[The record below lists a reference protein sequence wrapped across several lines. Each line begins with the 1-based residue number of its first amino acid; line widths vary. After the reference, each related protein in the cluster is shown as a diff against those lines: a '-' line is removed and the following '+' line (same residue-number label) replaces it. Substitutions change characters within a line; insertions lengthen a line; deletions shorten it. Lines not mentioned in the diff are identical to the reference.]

1 MKTLTALSLTSGLA
15 GHEVQCLGVI
25 ERLGLTPLIHHVKPS
40 WLERKI
46 APFGKRNIDNIPK
59 TDIIIA
65 AGRQAVA
72 YAKSLKND
80 NNIVVVLQDPR
91 CSPKYF
97 DLVWVN
103 EHDKLTGENVI
114 RSLTSPHRLTHEKLK
129 EAAKSLPQFPKPHL
143 GVIVGGASA
152 SHEFTIDDAREFAYK
167 IKEAGKNHSI
177 YLTPSR
183 RTGKAQIKIIRD
195 ILDGFIW
202 DGETGEN
209 PYFGILGTADMLIV
223 TDDSTN
229 MMSEAAFTGK
239 PVYAYP
245 IKGGGGKFAKFKAEM
260 MAKGVI
266 KPFDPVLSH
275 FSYVPLDSTQ
285 IIATKIKTLIKSK
298 YNVS

>member
-1 MKTLTALSLTSGLA
+1 MTHTALSLTSGLA
-15 GHEVQCLGVI
+15 GHEIQCLGVI
-25 ERLGLTPLIHHVKPS
+25 ERLGLSPIIHHVKPS

-46 APFGKRNIDNIPK
+46 APYGKRDISDIPK

-72 YAKSLKND
+72 YARALKTPA
-80 NNIVVVLQDPR
+80 NIVVVLQDPR
-91 CSPKYF
+91 CSPKAF

-103 EHDKLTGENVI
+103 EHDRLRGENVI
-114 RSLTSPHRLTHEKLK
+114 RSLTSPHRLTLDKLQQ
-129 EAAKSLPQFPKPHL
+129 AALKLPQLPRPHL

-152 SHEFTIDDAREFAYK
+152 SHEFSTDDAREFALK
-167 IKEAGKNHSI
+167 IKLAGKGHSI

-183 RTGKAQIKIIRD
+183 RTGKAQIAILRD
-195 ILDGFIW
+195 ILEGYIW
-202 DGETGEN
+202 DGETGDN
-209 PYFGILGTADMLIV
+209 PYFGILGTADALIV

-245 IKGGGGKFAKFKAEM
+245 LKGGGGKFAKFKAEM

-266 KPFDPVLSH
+266 KPFDPALPF
-275 FSYVPLDSTQ
+275 FSYVPLDSTE
-285 IIATKIKTLIKSK
+285 IIATKINELIKSK
-298 YNVS
+298 FHVS